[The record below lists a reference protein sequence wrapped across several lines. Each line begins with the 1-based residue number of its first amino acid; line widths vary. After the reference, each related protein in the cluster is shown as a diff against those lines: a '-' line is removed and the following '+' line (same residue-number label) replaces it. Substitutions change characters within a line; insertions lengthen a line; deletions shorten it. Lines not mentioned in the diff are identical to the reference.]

1 MNKDLNQ
8 HYSMLLGLGD
18 EWRVSDVM
26 LSLGAKRVDIFIE
39 YNAKSAQCPYC
50 GGLYGVHDQQEERT
64 WRHLDTMQFET
75 LIHAKTPRVKC
86 PEHGVMVIELP

>member
-1 MNKDLNQ
+1 MDLNQ
-8 HYSMLLGLGD
+8 HYSILLGLGD

-26 LSLGAKRVDIFIE
+26 LNLGAKRVDIFIE
-39 YNAKSAQCPYC
+39 YNTKSAQCPYC